1 MNFSF
6 IIKMI
11 FISFFI
17 FILIYALNFSST
29 QKDLVSSN
37 NFGVKNTTKEA
48 LNLGDLRVNG
58 VVTYNDNI
66 LLDSTIRNYLN
77 NNNLNVD
84 DVKFDI
90 AVNDNIVTVKIST
103 SKNLLDEISNSYAI
117 FSYKVE
123 RSSWWKRILKMIF

>member
-48 LNLGDLRVNG
+48 LNLGDLSVNG

-123 RSSWWKRILKMIF
+123 RSS

>member
-1 MNFSF
+1 MNYSF

-17 FILIYALNFSST
+17 FILLYALNFSST

-48 LNLGDLRVNG
+48 LNIGDLRVSG
-58 VVTYNDNI
+58 AITYNDTI
-66 LLDSTIRNYLN
+66 LLNSTIENYIQN
-77 NNNLNVD
+77 NNINVD
-84 DVKFDI
+84 DVRLGI
-90 AVNDNIVTVKIST
+90 AVNDNIVTVRINT
-103 SKNLLDEISNSYAI
+103 SKNLFDEISNSSAT

-123 RSSWWKRILKMIF
+123 RSS

>member
-123 RSSWWKRILKMIF
+123 RSS

>member
-1 MNFSF
+1 MNYSF

-17 FILIYALNFSST
+17 FILLYALNFSST

-58 VVTYNDNI
+58 VVTYNDTI
-66 LLDSTIRNYLN
+66 LLKSTIENYIKN
-77 NNNLNVD
+77 NNINVD
-84 DVKFDI
+84 DVRLGI
-90 AVNDNIVTVKIST
+90 AVNDNVVTVKIST
-103 SKNLLDEISNSYAI
+103 SKNLLDEISNSSAT

-123 RSSWWKRILKMIF
+123 RSS

>member
-17 FILIYALNFSST
+17 FVLIYALNFSST

-48 LNLGDLRVNG
+48 LNIGDLRVNG
-58 VVTYNDNI
+58 VVTYNDDI
-66 LLDSTIRNYLN
+66 LLNSTIRNYLN

-123 RSSWWKRILKMIF
+123 RSS

>member
-11 FISFFI
+11 YISFFI

-29 QKDLVSSN
+29 QKDFVSSN

-48 LNLGDLRVNG
+48 LNIGDLRVNG
-58 VVTYNDNI
+58 AVTYNDSI
-66 LLDSTIRNYLN
+66 LLNSTIQNYLS
-77 NNNLNVD
+77 NNNLKVD

-123 RSSWWKRILKMIF
+123 RSS